1 MVGAHACPLE
11 PNDAR
16 WLAAELPD
24 AFRDVAADM
33 RRAAPAVSKGI
44 EVALEDGSD
53 EEFELDAPE
62 NPDLQV
68 GPDCGPTG
76 AKTDEKWGPNR
87 GRMAVTVLRGSWVD
101 RSYSE
106 ANAPLRSSR
115 LRWPPGA
122 SPGRWWGCGT

>member
-44 EVALEDGSD
+44 EL
-53 EEFELDAPE
+53 
-62 NPDLQV
+62 
-68 GPDCGPTG
+68 
-76 AKTDEKWGPNR
+76 
-87 GRMAVTVLRGSWVD
+87 
-101 RSYSE
+101 
-106 ANAPLRSSR
+106 PL
-115 LRWPPGA
+115 G
-122 SPGRWWGCGT
+122 G

>member
-33 RRAAPAVSKGI
+33 RRGPPAVSKAI

-53 EEFELDAPE
+53 EEFEFDAPE
-62 NPDLQV
+62 KSGFAGGTRLWPH
-68 GPDCGPTG
+68 
-76 AKTDEKWGPNR
+76 
-87 GRMAVTVLRGSWVD
+87 
-101 RSYSE
+101 RSE
-106 ANAPLRSSR
+106 N
-115 LRWPPGA
+115 G
-122 SPGRWWGCGT
+122 